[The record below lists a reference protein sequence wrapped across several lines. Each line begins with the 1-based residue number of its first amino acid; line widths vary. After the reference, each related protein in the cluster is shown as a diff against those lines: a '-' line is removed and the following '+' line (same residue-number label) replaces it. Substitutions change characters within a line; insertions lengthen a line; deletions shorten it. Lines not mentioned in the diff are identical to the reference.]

1 MIQLTDVSKHFQ
13 RSDQTVR
20 ALDNLTLQIDQ
31 GDFVAV
37 RGPSGCGKSTLL
49 SMIGGLALPTAGT
62 VSVLGEE
69 VSAMNSAERASFRAS
84 HVGFVF
90 QMFHLLPYLTVMDN
104 VLVAARPSHQ
114 EEDRKKATELLE
126 QFSLQDRLWH
136 RPAQLSAGERQ
147 RVAMARALL
156 PQPGL
161 LLADE
166 PTGNLD
172 SKSSAEVIEMLRSLN
187 EDDGKTVVVVTHD
200 PEVAEAVAHE
210 NADGGEVV
218 VAEVM
223 RSGYRW
229 KGRTLRP
236 AMVRTKD

>member
-1 MIQLTDVSKHFQ
+1 MNSGDRANF
-13 RSDQTVR
+13 R
-20 ALDNLTLQIDQ
+20 AL
-31 GDFVAV
+31 
-37 RGPSGCGKSTLL
+37 
-49 SMIGGLALPTAGT
+49 
-62 VSVLGEE
+62 
-69 VSAMNSAERASFRAS
+69 

-104 VLVAARPSHQ
+104 VLVATRPDHH
-114 EEDRKKATELLE
+114 EEDQQKATELLE

-172 SKSSAEVIEMLRSLN
+172 PDNSA
-187 EDDGKTVVVVTHD
+187 TVLQLMQQFHEQGGTILLVTHD
-200 PEVAEAVAHE
+200 EQAASFADRTIMLEAGQLV
-210 NADGGEVV
+210 
-218 VAEVM
+218 
-223 RSGYRW
+223 
-229 KGRTLRP
+229 P
-236 AMVRTKD
+236 ATETT

>member
-172 SKSSAEVIEMLRSLN
+172 PDNSA
-187 EDDGKTVVVVTHD
+187 TVLQLMQQFHEQGGTILLVTHD
-200 PEVAEAVAHE
+200 EQAASFAARSISLEAGKLASETSPH
-210 NADGGEVV
+210 
-218 VAEVM
+218 
-223 RSGYRW
+223 
-229 KGRTLRP
+229 P
-236 AMVRTKD
+236 AS